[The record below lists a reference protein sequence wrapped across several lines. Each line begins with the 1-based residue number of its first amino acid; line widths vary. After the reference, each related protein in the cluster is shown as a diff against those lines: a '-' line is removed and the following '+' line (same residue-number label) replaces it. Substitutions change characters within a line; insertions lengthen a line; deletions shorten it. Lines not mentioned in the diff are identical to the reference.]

1 VTATAHP
8 ALEVDYITGGW
19 IGIAGPGLWLLT
31 EAGSSGQFVRE
42 CWRSIRGGGEAG
54 ELLSVLHG
62 PLADGLP
69 SFALLE
75 VTAWSTRAAVRGTAS
90 IRLLAVDGGPV
101 ALVSGAAAGAGLGE
115 TVDRLMDWPAISFQL
130 SAGPESAWP
139 PRDGQLLLPVE
150 AGAMLATAIGGR
162 PRTAADVVG
171 RADRQSRGQSSVP
184 QTQPQPQPQLQPQPA
199 LVEAEDPDL
208 MPTQFAPPKV
218 PVLAPPTGPKF
229 DIAPEASPNLA
240 SEYIAQTLEAARN
253 MNVTVQH
260 QPSAAES
267 APISQNPTPELDTGS
282 DLIWK
287 IDWFSEGG
295 GEQSAPIP
303 APIPAASPQPI
314 IPANWSMPVVEPSGV
329 DEAEKA
335 EEIGQVDEVE
345 AEVPEEDTSVT
356 VRRSDKA
363 AQGQSADGAGGRPL
377 IPAVS
382 CPAGHLNPPQ
392 LDPIQSGKCR
402 ICAAVVAP
410 QDSILIPQPA
420 LGVLRLS
427 TGGDIPLD
435 RDVFLG
441 RDPSN
446 NEDRKA
452 RKPHILRLP
461 SPGKDI
467 SRDHLEIRLI
477 GWRVMVI
484 DLGSANGT
492 TVVMPGG
499 TPEPLAAGGTR
510 IIEPGTQVILADEV
524 SFVYEVTA

>member
-1 VTATAHP
+1 
-8 ALEVDYITGGW
+8 
-19 IGIAGPGLWLLT
+19 
-31 EAGSSGQFVRE
+31 
-42 CWRSIRGGGEAG
+42 
-54 ELLSVLHG
+54 
-62 PLADGLP
+62 
-69 SFALLE
+69 
-75 VTAWSTRAAVRGTAS
+75 
-90 IRLLAVDGGPV
+90 
-101 ALVSGAAAGAGLGE
+101 
-115 TVDRLMDWPAISFQL
+115 
-130 SAGPESAWP
+130 
-139 PRDGQLLLPVE
+139 
-150 AGAMLATAIGGR
+150 
-162 PRTAADVVG
+162 
-171 RADRQSRGQSSVP
+171 VP